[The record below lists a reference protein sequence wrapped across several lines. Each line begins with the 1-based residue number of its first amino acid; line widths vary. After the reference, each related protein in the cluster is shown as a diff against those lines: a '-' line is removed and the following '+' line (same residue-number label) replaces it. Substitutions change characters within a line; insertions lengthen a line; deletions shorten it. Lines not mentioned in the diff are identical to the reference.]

1 MSVQEHVNLFS
12 NQTPIPEQAP
22 IWLNTFMAEFQKLHS
37 LANRIDRV
45 EENIKNLI
53 SNAIK
58 DESPLDDSKRR
69 AFISPF
75 QKTLQCSTTRL
86 CSIISVF
93 SQTRRRLSGLTRPL
107 DYFTHK
113 VITDPIQRLTAESV
127 IQFAKIMRVLFA
139 DVATPILQLQIKNAQ
154 SIDTKKMAE
163 QISASQGV
171 NKIIN
176 GYKDNSKRGYGK
188 RRFGSQRRPATTKIK
203 WYKRRHSNQHRD
215 YRMAILKV
223 ILSILLG
230 VKDES
235 RDSSRRLP
243 QHFSTDVGKIDK
255 LQLGSKSDRG
265 RIQNTLPDPAK
276 NRG

>member
-1 MSVQEHVNLFS
+1 MNNEQINSFANHSFADKQTNFFSNQMSVQEHVNLFS

-75 QKTLQCSTTRL
+75 QKTLQCKEGLHQLSD
-86 CSIISVF
+86 I
-93 SQTRRRLSGLTRPL
+93 QYRLSGLTRPL

-127 IQFAKIMRVLFA
+127 IQYNKTMRVLLA
-139 DVATPILQLQIKNAQ
+139 VVATKISQIQINNAHRAMGIKDKPIQILKNAPSQ
-154 SIDTKKMAE
+154 PIGTKQMAE
-163 QISASQGV
+163 QISASQAV

-176 GYKDNSKRGYGK
+176 GYKDNSKKGY
-188 RRFGSQRRPATTKIK
+188 
-203 WYKRRHSNQHRD
+203 
-215 YRMAILKV
+215 
-223 ILSILLG
+223 
-230 VKDES
+230 
-235 RDSSRRLP
+235 
-243 QHFSTDVGKIDK
+243 
-255 LQLGSKSDRG
+255 
-265 RIQNTLPDPAK
+265 
-276 NRG
+276 

>member
-1 MSVQEHVNLFS
+1 MNNEQINTFANHSFADKQTNFFSNQMSVQEHVNLFS

-75 QKTLQCSTTRL
+75 QKTLQCSATRL

-107 DYFTHK
+107 DYFSNK
-113 VITDPIQRLTAESV
+113 VITDPMQSLTAESF
-127 IQFAKIMRVLFA
+127 IQFTKTMRVLLA
-139 DVATPILQLQIKNAQ
+139 DVATTILQLQIKNA
-154 SIDTKKMAE
+154 
-163 QISASQGV
+163 
-171 NKIIN
+171 
-176 GYKDNSKRGYGK
+176 
-188 RRFGSQRRPATTKIK
+188 
-203 WYKRRHSNQHRD
+203 
-215 YRMAILKV
+215 
-223 ILSILLG
+223 
-230 VKDES
+230 
-235 RDSSRRLP
+235 
-243 QHFSTDVGKIDK
+243 
-255 LQLGSKSDRG
+255 
-265 RIQNTLPDPAK
+265 
-276 NRG
+276 